1 MPLFKFL
8 LKHRLKLS
16 ALIAAWAVIS
26 IHPESCVAQIE
37 ADTSASVSIVVL
49 GNAQDAGYPQAGCN
63 QQCCTPAWNDPTRK
77 RMASCIA
84 VLDLENKKRML
95 LDCTPNF
102 PDQLRLLDETCLEM
116 GFFEKEIPA
125 KTKLDSI
132 FLTHAHIG
140 HYTGLI
146 HLGREAM
153 GNSETIVWAMPRMNK
168 FLKANGPWSQ
178 LVKLKNISL
187 NGLERDKVVEAT
199 SNIRITPI
207 QVPHRDEFSET
218 VGFTVAGPNRTMLYL
233 PDIDK
238 WSKWDTSINDLIKTV
253 DVAYVDGTFLENGE
267 IPGRDMAEIPH
278 PFIAESIR
286 QFSSLEESDRDKI
299 RFIHLNHT
307 NPALQSDSNGAS
319 QIRRAGMHVANQG
332 ETLDL

>member
-1 MPLFKFL
+1 MKWLVFVAVYAALLFYSPLC
-8 LKHRLKLS
+8 S
-16 ALIAAWAVIS
+16 AQTKVDEVNS
-26 IHPESCVAQIE
+26 TVA
-37 ADTSASVSIVVL
+37 IVVL

-63 QQCCTPAWNDPTRK
+63 QQCCLPAWKDATRK

-102 PDQLRLLDETCLEM
+102 PDQLRLLDEKCLEV
-116 GFFEKEIPA
+116 GFFKDRIPA
-125 KTKLDSI
+125 KTKLDDI

-140 HYTGLI
+140 HYTGLV

-153 GNSETIVWAMPRMNK
+153 GNSGTTVWAMPRMSN
-168 FLKANGPWSQ
+168 FLKENGPWSQ
-178 LVKLKNISL
+178 LVSLDNISL
-187 NGLERDKVVEAT
+187 SGLARDVVVEPT
-199 SNIRITPI
+199 SNIRVTPI

-218 VGFTVAGPNRTMLYL
+218 VGFKVVGPNRSMLYL

-238 WSKWDTSINDLIKTV
+238 WSKWDSSINDLIKTV

-267 IPGRDMAEIPH
+267 IPGRDMSEIPH

-286 QFSSLEESDRDKI
+286 QFSPLEKSQRDKI

-307 NPALQSDSNGAS
+307 NPALQTDGEAANR
-319 QIRRAGMHVANQG
+319 IRKAGMHIAEQG
-332 ETLDL
+332 EIMNL